1 MPLSQST
8 AAAGSG
14 RESEGGGRESEGSGR
29 ESRALGGGGGER
41 PEEPGPARATIL
53 RCTLRGRS
61 LRVRGVDELRGPAAQ
76 AQPHDPGVTPAF
88 RGVITDWGGVMT
100 NPIRETVQAWLD
112 FEGIDRDTYAAVM
125 KLWVV
130 TAYDPAADGNPVHAL
145 ERGEI
150 TRDEFERL
158 LAAKLVR
165 RDGGQVLPEG
175 LLARMFAAS
184 TACEPMYAAI
194 TSLHAA
200 GLRTCLLSNSWGS
213 EGYPREVFGSMYH
226 AVVISGEVGM
236 RKPEERIFRHAAGLI
251 GLTPGECVFIDDM
264 EANVRAA
271 EAMGMHAVLHTQ
283 PEATV
288 QALRELFGMSLG

>member
-14 RESEGGGRESEGSGR
+14 RESEGSGRESEGSGR

-200 GLRTCLLSNSWGS
+200 G
-213 EGYPREVFGSMYH
+213 
-226 AVVISGEVGM
+226 
-236 RKPEERIFRHAAGLI
+236 
-251 GLTPGECVFIDDM
+251 
-264 EANVRAA
+264 
-271 EAMGMHAVLHTQ
+271 
-283 PEATV
+283 
-288 QALRELFGMSLG
+288 

>member
-1 MPLSQST
+1 
-8 AAAGSG
+8 
-14 RESEGGGRESEGSGR
+14 
-29 ESRALGGGGGER
+29 
-41 PEEPGPARATIL
+41 
-53 RCTLRGRS
+53 
-61 LRVRGVDELRGPAAQ
+61 VDELRGPAAQ
-76 AQPHDPGVTPAF
+76 ARPHDPGVTVPF

-100 NPIRETVQAWLD
+100 GPIRSTVQAWLD
-112 FEGIDRDTYAAVM
+112 SEEIDSDTYAAIM
-125 KLWVV
+125 RLWVV

-150 TRDEFERL
+150 TSDEFERL
-158 LAAKLVR
+158 LAAKLLR
-165 RDGGQVLPEG
+165 RDGGQVLSEG
-175 LLARMFAAS
+175 LLTRMFAAS
-184 TACEPMYAAI
+184 MPCEPMYAAI
-194 TSLHAA
+194 ASLRAA

-213 EGYPREVFGSMYH
+213 DGYPREVFGSMYD

-271 EAMGMHAVLHTQ
+271 EAMGMHGVLHAQ

-288 QALRELFGMSLG
+288 QALGKLFGMSLG